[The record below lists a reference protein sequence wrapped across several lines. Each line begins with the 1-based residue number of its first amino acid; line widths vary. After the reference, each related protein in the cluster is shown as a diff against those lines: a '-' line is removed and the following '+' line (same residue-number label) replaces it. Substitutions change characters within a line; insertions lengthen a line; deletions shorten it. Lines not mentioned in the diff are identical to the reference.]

1 MTPKII
7 NKKYLKM
14 TEEQLKESDIW
25 SFGMF
30 SSFFF
35 FWQFEPTTTLFISK
49 YSNIYPNWPNG
60 WVFVY
65 KLSGCGFESHLMLL
79 KMFNWY
85 IFNIFC
91 SLKISLVCANLFLLK
106 IIRIVCFCWLLI
118 FLKVCPAGTAPSY
131 IGIVDVGLYIW
142 VIDS

>member
-65 KLSGCGFESHLMLL
+65 KLSGCGFESH
-79 KMFNWY
+79 
-85 IFNIFC
+85 FC
-91 SLKISLVCANLFLLK
+91 HLNFIYRACSKQ
-106 IIRIVCFCWLLI
+106 
-118 FLKVCPAGTAPSY
+118 
-131 IGIVDVGLYIW
+131 GLPW
-142 VIDS
+142 HSG